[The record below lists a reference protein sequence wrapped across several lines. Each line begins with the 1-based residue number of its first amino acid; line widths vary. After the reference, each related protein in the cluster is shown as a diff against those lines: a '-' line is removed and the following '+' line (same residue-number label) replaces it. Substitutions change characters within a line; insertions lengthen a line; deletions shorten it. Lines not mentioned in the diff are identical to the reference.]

1 MAGWN
6 LKASEGNQWEEIL
19 SNEEI
24 IDKLQSFFSKKTTM
38 KNLYKLT
45 LLESLTIVSS
55 TSKNCFK
62 NIFSEVLKVFGEI
75 YWELERTIKIKKTIY
90 NGYSEISDQEKL
102 IREIKETHFL
112 KENIKYEEL
121 NELVK
126 NDYIERTT
134 IILKKNVLGA
144 LYNDFAGYIYFFDKK
159 EEKLILNPSFLI
171 YFKNNKNFIKRII
184 SLRTVEFLK
193 ISKEYKN
200 NLGELKFIIQDIE
213 VNKNYYEDIFMLLE
227 NER

>member
-62 NIFSEVLKVFGEI
+62 NIFFEVLKVFGEI

-121 NELVK
+121 NELIK
-126 NDYIERTT
+126 NDYIEKTT

-144 LYNDFAGYIYFFDKK
+144 LYNDFEGYIYFFDKK

-200 NLGELKFIIQDIE
+200 NLGELNFIVQDIE